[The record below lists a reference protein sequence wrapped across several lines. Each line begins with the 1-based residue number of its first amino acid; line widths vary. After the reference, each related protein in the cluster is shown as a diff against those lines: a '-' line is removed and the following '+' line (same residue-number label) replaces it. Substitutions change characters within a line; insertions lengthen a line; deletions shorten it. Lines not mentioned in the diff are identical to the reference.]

1 LGKLL
6 VARAVRAVPPKSGLR
21 PAEDLTM
28 MARRQW
34 REGWDDLV
42 PLSIWALP
50 MLGWALLAGPRA
62 PVELFLVIVAIGI
75 GFALKHLLPS
85 NWEDLAL
92 VAPVLILLIEFSTVR
107 LTVDG
112 IFLAALAGVGLLVW
126 AGAEAT
132 SGVSLVQL
140 LEPAIIPALA
150 VGVAV
155 AVMLFLPRGS
165 GGQVG
170 IAALILVAVLGLSA
184 WLYLRSAA
192 EVTDAQST
200 S

>member
-1 LGKLL
+1 M
-6 VARAVRAVPPKSGLR
+6 A
-21 PAEDLTM
+21 
-28 MARRQW
+28 ARRRW

-42 PLSIWALP
+42 PLGIWALP
-50 MLGWALLAGPRA
+50 LLGWAFLAGSRI
-62 PVELFLVIVAIGI
+62 PVELILVVAAIGV
-75 GFALKHLLPS
+75 GFALKHLLTS
-85 NWEDLAL
+85 SLEDLAL
-92 VAPVLILLIEFSTVR
+92 LAPVLVLLVEFSTVR

-112 IFLAALAGVGLLVW
+112 ILLAAVSGVGLLVW
-126 AGAEAT
+126 AGADPT
-132 SGVSLVQL
+132 SGVTLVQL
-140 LEPAIIPALA
+140 LEPAVIPALA

-155 AVMLFLPRGS
+155 VVMLFLPRGS

-192 EVTDAQST
+192 EVTDVQST

>member
-1 LGKLL
+1 
-6 VARAVRAVPPKSGLR
+6 
-21 PAEDLTM
+21 
-28 MARRQW
+28 
-34 REGWDDLV
+34 
-42 PLSIWALP
+42 
-50 MLGWALLAGPRA
+50 
-62 PVELFLVIVAIGI
+62 
-75 GFALKHLLPS
+75 
-85 NWEDLAL
+85 
-92 VAPVLILLIEFSTVR
+92 VLILLIEFSTVR